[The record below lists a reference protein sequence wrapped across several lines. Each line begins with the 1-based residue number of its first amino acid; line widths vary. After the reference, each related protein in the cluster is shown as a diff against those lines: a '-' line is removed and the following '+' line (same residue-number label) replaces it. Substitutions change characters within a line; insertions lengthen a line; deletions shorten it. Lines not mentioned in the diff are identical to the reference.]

1 MVLRSTN
8 RKWQK
13 NQEEWPTLFKLA
25 MDLIPI
31 QATSVPCERVFS
43 SSKETTRA
51 RRNRLKPNIVEATQ
65 ILKFQ
70 AKHVKELNF
79 TEGLKEQ
86 DEVAELEGV
95 EAARPVEDLDGYL
108 RGMNEQ

>member
-1 MVLRSTN
+1 MEMYQEH
-8 RKWQK
+8 QK
-13 NQEEWPTLFKLA
+13 KWPTLFKLA
-25 MDLIPI
+25 LDLIPI

-51 RRNRLKPNIVEATQ
+51 RRNRLKPNIMEATQ

-70 AKHVKELNF
+70 ARQAKELSF
-79 TEGLKEQ
+79 TEGLKEE

-95 EAARPVEDLDGYL
+95 EKDTPVEDLRAYL
-108 RGMNEQ
+108 KGV